1 MKQML
6 YHYTKTFLEKNQLF
20 TREILEKYDLGRM
33 YDVYDKWPQIA
44 KDAYNSEIEAVDF
57 KDIDHVVFS
66 GMGGSGTIGDLF
78 SSILS
83 KTNLHTTVVKGY
95 VLPKTVDEN
104 TLVVATSVSGDTAE
118 TLYTLESASKKNCKV
133 IGFSS
138 GGMIESFCTK
148 NNIQYRKIPEIHS
161 PRASF
166 PNFVYSILKTLNS
179 ITPIDKQEIMESI
192 NLLENISQEISSA
205 NLSETNPS
213 LDLAEWLNGIPVIY
227 YPWGL
232 QAAAIRFKNSLQENA
247 KTHAIVEDVI
257 ESGHNGI
264 VSWERSSKMVSVMI
278 EGTDDHIKTK
288 ERWKILRQY
297 FKENDIRY
305 KEIFTVDGGILSKI
319 LCLIYQLDYATI
331 FHAMLLGIDPS
342 PVKSIDYFK
351 ERL

>member
-1 MKQML
+1 ML
-6 YHYTKTFLEKNQLF
+6 YHYTRAFLEKNQLF

-118 TLYTLESASKKNCKV
+118 TLSALESASKKNCKV

-205 NLSETNPS
+205 NLSETNTS

-247 KTHAIVEDVI
+247 KTHAIVEDII

-264 VSWERSSKMVSVMI
+264 VSWERPSDMVPVMI
-278 EGTDDHIKTK
+278 EGIDDHSKTK
-288 ERWKILRQY
+288 QRWEILRQY
-297 FKENDIRY
+297 FKENDIQY
-305 KEIFTVDGGILSKI
+305 KEIFSVDGGILSKI
-319 LCLIYQLDYATI
+319 VCLIYILDYATI
-331 FHAMLLGIDPS
+331 YHAVRLGIDPS
-342 PVKSIDYFK
+342 PIKSIDFIK
-351 ERL
+351 KRL

>member
-1 MKQML
+1 ML
-6 YHYTKTFLEKNQLF
+6 YHYTRAFLEKNQLF

-44 KDAYNSEIEAVDF
+44 KDAYNSEIEAADF

-66 GMGGSGTIGDLF
+66 GMGGSGAIGDLF

-83 KTNLHTTVVKGY
+83 KTNIHTTVVKGY

-148 NNIQYRKIPEIHS
+148 NNIQYRKIPKIHS

-166 PNFVYSILKTLNS
+166 PNFAYSILKTLNS

-247 KTHAIVEDVI
+247 KTHAIVEDII

-264 VSWERSSKMVSVMI
+264 VSWERPSDMVPVMI
-278 EGTDDHIKTK
+278 EGTDDHSKTK
-288 ERWKILRQY
+288 QRWEILRQY
-297 FKENDIRY
+297 FKENDIQY
-305 KEIFTVDGGILSKI
+305 KEIFSVDGGILSKI
-319 LCLIYQLDYATI
+319 VCLIYILDYATI
-331 FHAMLLGIDPS
+331 YHAVRLGIDPS
-342 PVKSIDYFK
+342 PIKSIDFIK
-351 ERL
+351 KRL